1 MQPYFGRVF
10 EKMRIVLKKK
20 QYYAQIL
27 KIKCCNSLKFMYND
41 TCCGMIAVKRE
52 VAGSQKWQS
61 GFPWSEC
68 QVRKLTTSHCTKYG
82 VCQRAETTC
91 ESRTHTGECT
101 VTACRT

>member
-1 MQPYFGRVF
+1 MQPFFGRVF

-68 QVRKLTTSHCTKYG
+68 QVRKLTTSHCTNHL
-82 VCQRAETTC
+82 VCPGQKRRVRIL
-91 ESRTHTGECT
+91 RTRGC
-101 VTACRT
+101 VRV